1 MKEGHQAH
9 GRPDNNP
16 DKKVDKNS
24 KSQDT
29 GNGHQ
34 AYSSRTNL
42 NESDNS
48 NKKCKSDDSEVEEN
62 KSMQWKIRTIKGTGD
77 LSSNNK
83 AIQLINQCWPID
95 QTTQSK

>member
-1 MKEGHQAH
+1 MKEGHPAH

-42 NESDNS
+42 SESDN
-48 NKKCKSDDSEVEEN
+48 
-62 KSMQWKIRTIKGTGD
+62 
-77 LSSNNK
+77 
-83 AIQLINQCWPID
+83 
-95 QTTQSK
+95 

>member
-1 MKEGHQAH
+1 MTESHQAH

-48 NKKCKSDDSEVEEN
+48 NKKCKSDDSEVKEN
-62 KSMQWKIRTIKGTGD
+62 KSMQRKIGTIKGNRR
-77 LSSNNK
+77 LVIKQQSNT
-83 AIQLINQCWPID
+83 ID
-95 QTTQSK
+95 QPMLAN